1 MANKKVSTPITAI
14 LWSFLQRGGGISI
27 SFISNMILARLL
39 IPEDFGIIG
48 LILVF
53 TSLADTLVDAGL
65 GSALIQKKSISK
77 QDIST
82 VFTSNIIIS
91 VILFGILF
99 LTAPYIADYVSVEGF
114 DLYLRVQLLTVLL
127 RALYVVEFSLMNRNL
142 RFKDLAKINVI
153 ASLLSVSLAITFAF
167 MGYGVWSIIIK
178 NISLQ
183 IILVFL
189 YKYYNKV
196 VLDFKFN
203 KKTFLELF
211 SFGGYVSLTYFLD
224 FVYNNLIILIM
235 GKNYSVKDL
244 GYYTQ
249 ANSLEQIPVNTLSMV
264 VNQVMFPFF
273 SKFQNDKK
281 RVIINIRKTVLLI
294 TFFVFPILFFL
305 ICFAEPVIVFLFTEK
320 WLPSVKIFQ
329 ILCFSGLVNA
339 LIHANRSVLKSLG
352 YSRVLFISQL
362 ISITIGII
370 LLIIGFK
377 YSLAILLI
385 LIVLNSYFNYL
396 IIAVFVQFKTGYKLW
411 SQIYDFSFNL
421 ISSVIMI
428 FITLVSSSYMVMNSF
443 LFLVVNLL
451 IFATLYIS
459 FHFLLNT
466 KSFILVKELFLK
478 KKQYD

>member
-235 GKNYSVKDL
+235 GKNYS
-244 GYYTQ
+244 
-249 ANSLEQIPVNTLSMV
+249 
-264 VNQVMFPFF
+264 
-273 SKFQNDKK
+273 
-281 RVIINIRKTVLLI
+281 
-294 TFFVFPILFFL
+294 
-305 ICFAEPVIVFLFTEK
+305 
-320 WLPSVKIFQ
+320 
-329 ILCFSGLVNA
+329 
-339 LIHANRSVLKSLG
+339 
-352 YSRVLFISQL
+352 
-362 ISITIGII
+362 
-370 LLIIGFK
+370 
-377 YSLAILLI
+377 
-385 LIVLNSYFNYL
+385 
-396 IIAVFVQFKTGYKLW
+396 
-411 SQIYDFSFNL
+411 
-421 ISSVIMI
+421 
-428 FITLVSSSYMVMNSF
+428 
-443 LFLVVNLL
+443 
-451 IFATLYIS
+451 
-459 FHFLLNT
+459 
-466 KSFILVKELFLK
+466 
-478 KKQYD
+478 